1 MQETGLISR
10 AKVELMGRQ
19 YTLKGDVD
27 LQYMITLAEYI
38 NQKLKEMKEMA
49 PQADP
54 TRLALLMSL
63 NLADELFQ
71 ARNQPADNAELDR
84 LQEKTRKL
92 VEMLEEG
99 LIGEY

>member
-10 AKVELMGRQ
+10 ATVELMGRQ

-27 LQYMITLAEYI
+27 PQYMITLAEYI

>member
-27 LQYMITLAEYI
+27 PQYMITLAEYI